1 MSPALRRRLGEH
13 ALVILVIGSLF
24 FIAARLLTT
33 DVPPPDPP
41 ALLRPFFDQ
50 KALHLDD
57 PLHFTMIADALDLG
71 DAAADSLRRAYA
83 SWKESLV
90 ILSLEQR
97 NRRPLFE
104 WGYLGQLAGMGF
116 QFTFYYV
123 IVLLISY
130 AGARFIG
137 TYQFCRAQHNDES
150 PAGRMLTEIRR
161 WRTVLDG
168 KQQMSSAARVA
179 GYAGMTVLT
188 AAVLLTAF
196 SPAYVPA
203 YALKSYISTDS
214 SLLMILLAV
223 GTNGLMMSYAQK
235 YRALLIQESKKGYV
249 ETAVVKGL
257 STNYRMPLRNVLFS
271 RFDGHVLKHIAANA
285 DFAYGP
291 TFKEQASF
299 VITGL
304 VIIEMALNMQGR
316 LCYEMLQQML
326 YRNYSIVFAIMM
338 GLFLLVKG
346 TEIAVDVWMLHWE
359 KKYDNA

>member
-1 MSPALRRRLGEH
+1 MSSDLRRRLGEH
-13 ALVILVIGSLF
+13 TLAILVIGGLF
-24 FIAARLLTT
+24 FISARLLTT

-41 ALLRPFFDQ
+41 ALLQPFVDQ
-50 KALHLDD
+50 KNVRLDD
-57 PLHFTMIADALDLG
+57 PVHFAMVLDALNLD

-83 SWKESLV
+83 SWKEDLV
-90 ILSLEQR
+90 LLSLEQR

-104 WGYLGQLAGMGF
+104 WSYLRQLAGMGF
-116 QFTFYYV
+116 QFTFYYL

-130 AGARFIG
+130 AGARFLG
-137 TYQFCRAQHNDES
+137 TYQFCRAQRADTGQKIL
-150 PAGRMLTEIRR
+150 AEIRR
-161 WRTVLDG
+161 WRLEPEQRVR
-168 KQQMSSAARVA
+168 SAVRLA

-203 YALKSYISTDS
+203 YALKSAVSTDS
-214 SLLMILLAV
+214 DVLLVLLAV
-223 GTNGLMMSYAQK
+223 GTNGLTMAYAQK

-257 STNYRMPLRNVLFS
+257 STDYRIPLRNIFFS

-285 DFAYGP
+285 DYAYGS

-346 TEIAVDVWMLHWE
+346 TEIAADVWMLHRE